1 MSRAD
6 ERRLNWMKQEL
17 ARRQKEMME
26 SIIAVDRLREKYDIL
41 VKQITENQ

>member
-6 ERRLNWMKQEL
+6 ERRLNWLKQEI
-17 ARRQKEMME
+17 ARKQKEMME
-26 SIIAVDRLREKYDIL
+26 AIIAVDRLREKHDIL